1 VRALYDLT
9 LAAAV
14 LIGAVGG
21 SQVPRFVQE
30 YEQRLGGA
38 FQEASRQLAEYRRVA
53 DESRLPFPD
62 YIQRLTTSPDASVAA
77 TGRAVAAV
85 GARSADLDAQVQSLQ
100 RAPRI
105 IKPFILLRD
114 HDPDL
119 LRATWERFETTLTLE
134 PSFAAVGAIF
144 GWAVNALFWH
154 VPVRRRKAAAV

>member
-14 LIGAVGG
+14 LIGAIGG

-53 DESRLPFPD
+53 DESRLPFPA

-85 GARSADLDAQVQSLQ
+85 GARTADLDAQVQ
-100 RAPRI
+100 
-105 IKPFILLRD
+105 
-114 HDPDL
+114 
-119 LRATWERFETTLTLE
+119 
-134 PSFAAVGAIF
+134 
-144 GWAVNALFWH
+144 AL
-154 VPVRRRKAAAV
+154 

>member
-14 LIGAVGG
+14 LIGAIGG

-62 YIQRLTTSPDASVAA
+62 YVQRLTTSPDASVAA

-85 GARSADLDAQVQSLQ
+85 DTRTADLADQVLALE
-100 RAPRI
+100 RAPRMV
-105 IKPFILLRD
+105 KPFILLRD
-114 HDPDL
+114 YDRDL

-134 PSFAAVGAIF
+134 PSFAVLGALM
-144 GWAVNALFWH
+144 GWAVNILLWRL
-154 VPVRRRKAAAV
+154 PSRRRKAAA

>member
-14 LIGAVGG
+14 LIGAIGG

-62 YIQRLTTSPDASVAA
+62 YVQRLTASPDTSVAA

-85 GARSADLDAQVQSLQ
+85 DTRTADLGAQVRALES
-100 RAPRI
+100 APRMV
-105 IKPFILLRD
+105 KPFILVRD
-114 HDPDL
+114 HDRDL

-134 PSFAAVGAIF
+134 PGFAVLGALL
-144 GWAVNALFWH
+144 GWAVNILLWH
-154 VPVRRRKAAAV
+154 LPFRRRKAAA

>member
-1 VRALYDLT
+1 MRALYDLT

-14 LIGAVGG
+14 LIGAIGG

-53 DESRLPFPD
+53 DESRLPFPA
-62 YIQRLTTSPDASVAA
+62 YVQRLTTSPDMSVAA

-85 GARSADLDAQVQSLQ
+85 DTRTADLGAQVQALE

-105 IKPFILLRD
+105 VKPFILLRD
-114 HDPDL
+114 HDRDL
-119 LRATWERFETTLTLE
+119 LRATWERFEATLTLE
-134 PSFAAVGAIF
+134 PSFAAVGALL

-154 VPVRRRKAAAV
+154 LPRRRKAVA